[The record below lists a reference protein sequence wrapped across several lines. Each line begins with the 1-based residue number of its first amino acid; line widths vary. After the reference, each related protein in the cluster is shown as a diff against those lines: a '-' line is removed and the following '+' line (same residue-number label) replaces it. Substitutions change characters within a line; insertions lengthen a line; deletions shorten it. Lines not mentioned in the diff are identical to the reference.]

1 MTFREDSKPREV
13 RSGGFESN
21 DVATNGAEYLLAQS
35 NWQEQP
41 QQNPTRELE
50 R

>member
-1 MTFREDSKPREV
+1 MTFREDSKPREA
-13 RSGGFESN
+13 RSRGFESN
-21 DVATNGAEYLLAQS
+21 DVATNGAEYLSAQS